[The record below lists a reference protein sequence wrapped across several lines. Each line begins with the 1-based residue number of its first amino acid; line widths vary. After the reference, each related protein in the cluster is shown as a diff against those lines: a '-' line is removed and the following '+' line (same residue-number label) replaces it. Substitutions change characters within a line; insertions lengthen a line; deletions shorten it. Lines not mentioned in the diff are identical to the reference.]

1 MTQLFPCL
9 MPTSPDGEW
18 CILNRFRS
26 GTGRCGVTLTDNP
39 LCVCGATQT
48 MSHIVDSCPVYK
60 FEGSLASLHKHLIP
74 RWSGCATAAYA
85 KERKNE
91 RTNDQH
97 RAGCYLS
104 PSFLVRSL
112 FTSTFYLVAA
122 LQYGKPS
129 AEYCSFA

>member
-60 FEGSLASLHKHLIP
+60 FEGGLASLHKHLIP

-85 KERKNE
+85 KERTNE
-91 RTNDQH
+91 RSTS
-97 RAGCYLS
+97 RGLLS
-104 PSFLVRSL
+104 IAELSSSSLVYEQIL
-112 FTSTFYLVAA
+112 LPCIAA
-122 LQYGKPS
+122 LQYGKLS